1 MNAQERSSER
11 GGATPRAALRRRLL
25 QGSLSAP
32 LVMTVTSAAGAG
44 RTTFTACLDNARLQ
58 PKPHRVMARGYY
70 GSDDWLR
77 VQVDVY
83 EVAFSDGNGRMV
95 KVPGKYFVG
104 PDKNTMFKLAEH
116 RSEATPPTIATKFN
130 IHTPGMQKQV
140 VEKRFALAYADERGK
155 VVGYGWQDNGGAH
168 CKKSCFSSV
177 IARVGERR
185 RRA

>member
-1 MNAQERSSER
+1 MHTQNR
-11 GGATPRAALRRRLL
+11 GPEPGGLARKTALRRRLI

-32 LVMTVTSAAGAG
+32 MVMTVTSAVGAE

-58 PKPHRVMARGYY
+58 PKPHQLMARGSY

-83 EVAFSDGNGRMV
+83 EVGFSDGNGRMI
-95 KVPGKYFVG
+95 KEPGKYFVG
-104 PDKNTMFKLAEH
+104 PDKNTMFKLAEV
-116 RSEATPPTIATKFN
+116 RSETMPPAIATRFN
-130 IHTPGMQKQV
+130 AHTPGLQKQV
-140 VEKRFALAYADERGK
+140 VEKRFALAFADKQGQ

-177 IARVGERR
+177 VARVADRR

>member
-1 MNAQERSSER
+1 MHTHDQGAESSDTSR
-11 GGATPRAALRRRLL
+11 KVALRRRLL

-32 LVMTVTSAAGAG
+32 LVMTVTSAVGAG

-58 PKPHRVMARGYY
+58 PKPYRVMARSNY

-77 VQVDVY
+77 VQVDVL
-83 EVAFSDGNGRMV
+83 EVSFSDGDGKMI
-95 KVPGKYFVG
+95 KQPGKYFVG
-104 PDKNTMFKLAEH
+104 PDKSTLYKLAES
-116 RSEATPPTIATKFN
+116 RSETTPPTIATKFN
-130 IHTPGMQKQV
+130 AYTPGMQKQV
-140 VEKRFALAYADERGK
+140 VEKRYALAFADNHGK

-177 IARVGERR
+177 VARVADRR

>member
-1 MNAQERSSER
+1 MNVQDGSSER
-11 GGATPRAALRRRLL
+11 GDATPKVAMRRRLL

-58 PKPHRVMARGYY
+58 PKPYRVLARAAY
-70 GSDDWLR
+70 GADDWLR

-104 PDKNTMFKLAEH
+104 PDKNTMFKLAEN
-116 RSEATPPTIATKFN
+116 RSETTPPTIATKFN
-130 IHTPGMQKQV
+130 VHTPGMQKQV

-155 VVGYGWQDNGGAH
+155 VVGYGWQDNGGTH